1 MLEIIRKKLFRGKSL
16 SYSHK
21 EGSETKRS
29 KGTPS
34 NDLSRQILPMPDLL
48 KQDLQN
54 DGISNEALSTKARRN
69 GPNQRQAPDRESF
82 SKENSGVLLMDRTE
96 LNNPTSSEESY
107 LWQPKGH
114 PVKVS
119 LHFDFVDKL
128 LVEIMKGFGSI
139 PRRGAEV
146 GGLLLGTSQ
155 TKDGELYITVQDFH
169 PVACEHA
176 GGPSYHLSA
185 KDVQEFQAAVGQWR
199 QTADEDSVEGH
210 RMSVV
215 GHYRSHT
222 RDGLGMSDEDIDL
235 MDEHLPGEGHIMML
249 VKPFATRVSTA
260 GIFFREGGEF
270 LRTDSS
276 YTEFPFRRKELG
288 GGSSGAERL
297 AAAARFGQ
305 NRPSDSAIPF
315 SNAPRSPQGA
325 RQDRLQQDRQ
335 QMPGPDMS
343 GPDTMDPRH
352 SFAGDPPSYSDPAYS
367 EPASQPQAGPEGL
380 YQPERTRKENKIRS
394 GWVWFPLSLIFLA
407 LGVLLGFQMAL
418 SMRPIGPAALG
429 PEIFNLGLK
438 VIKAGDALNLTWDR
452 QAPAV
457 RSAGRG
463 VLFIKD
469 GDHNLSRPLDVTDLQ
484 NGSVVYSRPS
494 PSVTFKLEVYPRDH
508 LLVTESVDYKETP

>member
-1 MLEIIRKKLFRGKSL
+1 MLEIIRKKLFPGKRIG
-16 SYSHK
+16 YSHK
-21 EGSETKRS
+21 ESGETQKS
-29 KGTPS
+29 KGTPA
-34 NDLSRQILPMPDLL
+34 NDLPNNDLPIGSLP
-48 KQDLQN
+48 
-54 DGISNEALSTKARRN
+54 SKAPRR
-69 GPNQRQAPDRESF
+69 GPNLRQSLNPKSF
-82 SKENSGVLLMDRTE
+82 STHNSGVLLMDPTE
-96 LNNPTSSEESY
+96 LNNPTNPEEFY

-146 GGLLLGTSQ
+146 GGLLLGKSETR
-155 TKDGELYITVQDFH
+155 DGELHITVQDFH
-169 PVACEHA
+169 PVLCEHA
-176 GGPSYHLSA
+176 GGPSYNLSA
-185 KDVQEFQAAVGQWR
+185 RDVSEFESALR
-199 QTADEDSVEGH
+199 QLGTTADEEGQPF
-210 RMSVV
+210 SVV

-222 RDGLGMSDEDIDL
+222 RDSLGMSDEDIDL
-235 MDEHLPGEGHIMML
+235 MDEHLPGEGKIMML

-288 GGSSGAERL
+288 GGSSGAERF

-305 NRPSDSAIPF
+305 NRPSDAAIPF
-315 SNAPRSPQGA
+315 SNAPRTTQGA
-325 RQDRLQQDRQ
+325 RTDRLQPDLEQLPGHDMDTQ
-335 QMPGPDMS
+335 Q
-343 GPDTMDPRH
+343 
-352 SFAGDPPSYSDPAYS
+352 SFGTVPPTYSDQVSQPPSNT
-367 EPASQPQAGPEGL
+367 EGI
-380 YQPERTRKENKIRS
+380 YPPTRTRKENKIRS

-418 SMRPIGPAALG
+418 SMRPNGPAALG
-429 PEIFNLGLK
+429 PEVFNLGLK

-508 LLVTESVDYKETP
+508 LLVTESVDYKENQ